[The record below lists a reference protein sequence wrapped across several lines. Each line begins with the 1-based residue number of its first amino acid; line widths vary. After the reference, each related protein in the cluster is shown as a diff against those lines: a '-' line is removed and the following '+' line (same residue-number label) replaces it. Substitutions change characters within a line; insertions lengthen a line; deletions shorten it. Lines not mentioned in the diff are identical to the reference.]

1 VAQAIFSNAKL
12 LLDGFHQMQSG
23 LEVLVE
29 DKLIRVVSAVPL
41 PQTLGITAIDAG
53 QRTLMEGLIDPHAP
67 IMGLSLTPKNIE

>member
-1 VAQAIFSNAKL
+1 
-12 LLDGFHQMQSG
+12 
-23 LEVLVE
+23 
-29 DKLIRVVSAVPL
+29 VPL